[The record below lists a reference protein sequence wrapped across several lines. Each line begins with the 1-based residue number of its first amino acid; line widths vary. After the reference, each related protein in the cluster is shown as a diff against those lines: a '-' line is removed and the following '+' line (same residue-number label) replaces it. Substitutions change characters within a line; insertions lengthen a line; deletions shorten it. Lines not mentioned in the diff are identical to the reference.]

1 MRFASSAEHQ
11 PARLIGREKAL
22 RSFDLPLGVYQ
33 LPIKVMTPTAKGLSN
48 IPMRKR
54 SAKTCFVDW
63 TAAKQN
69 VIIVHKNST
78 AGR

>member
-1 MRFASSAEHQ
+1 MT
-11 PARLIGREKAL
+11 EKAL
-22 RSFDLPLGVYQ
+22 NSFDLPLGVYQ
-33 LPIKVMTPTAKGLSN
+33 LPIKVMTPTAKGLSS
-48 IPMRKR
+48 IPMRNR
-54 SAKTCFVDW
+54 SVNTCFVDW